1 MSNYHERE
9 KADNNIIKVRYTPEA
24 FDSIIEKVKTA
35 ISYTIEEKTYLLK
48 MLEQLKRENWLLYM
62 AEIYREDQFDFSI
75 PDFEIYKKYLVTE
88 IYRELLEQLLQ
99 SSKDY
104 EDIGFDEIR
113 EWFRGMTFDIEFIN
127 LIDQKFREINV
138 KIRY

>member
-1 MSNYHERE
+1 MKKLVNFLIW
-9 KADNNIIKVRYTPEA
+9 KQT
-24 FDSIIEKVKTA
+24 
-35 ISYTIEEKTYLLK
+35 
-48 MLEQLKRENWLLYM
+48 
-62 AEIYREDQFDFSI
+62 DFSI

-113 EWFRGMTFDIEFIN
+113 EWFRGMTFDIELIN